1 MECSFGIKR
10 HTQFITQKIISMDE
24 NSKYTC
30 IKCQGKFFEKYSTL
44 WKCKNCEHNFP
55 CVKGM
60 PKMYVENEIGAE
72 DKSLRD
78 YFYNGMLGK
87 FYQFLMPFMTLPA
100 RPLNKSKRD
109 WLLYFTSVFLIL
121 LVIYKNVNILLGQ
134 SQFSSYLGS
143 IINVFSIV
151 TLLLILFFFIKHPY
165 FFYLHILAIPVK
177 ISLSINKYHPENS
190 FLDTHSKII
199 EDLLKHNGKKL
210 QVLDIST
217 GTGNSLYR
225 HGWMKLNAD
234 YTGLDLSE
242 TMLTQCQDFMS
253 DNNVPVDL
261 IIGDATT
268 LPFSDQYFD
277 VVLNYGAI
285 NGYSDIKKALDE
297 MARVVKKDGLVLFL
311 DEQLYSNSSAVERI
325 YFKKV
330 LSSHNIIHHC
340 PVEFLSSNAYEIKV
354 YQVYEFYYV
363 CTFRVK

>member
-1 MECSFGIKR
+1 MS
-10 HTQFITQKIISMDE
+10 Q
-24 NSKYTC
+24 NSKYVC
-30 IKCQGKFFEKYSTL
+30 VKCQGNTFIKYSTL
-44 WKCKNCEHNFP
+44 WKCENCKHSFP
-55 CVKGM
+55 CEKGM
-60 PKMYVENEIGAE
+60 PKLYLENEIGAE

-78 YFYNGMLGK
+78 YFYNGILGK

-100 RPLNKSKRD
+100 RPINKSKRD
-109 WLLYFTSVFLIL
+109 WLLYFLSVSIIVL
-121 LVIYKNVNILLGQ
+121 LIYKNINIASGHN
-134 SQFSSYLGS
+134 QFATYTSS
-143 IINVFSIV
+143 IINGFSIIA
-151 TLLLILFFFIKHPY
+151 LLLILSFFIKHPY

-190 FLDTHSKII
+190 FLDTHGKII
-199 EDLLKHNGKKL
+199 EDLLKNHGKKL

-234 YTGLDLSE
+234 YTGLDLSV

-268 LPFSDQYFD
+268 LPFSDEYFD

-285 NGYSDIKKALDE
+285 NGYSDIKKALAE

-311 DEQLYSNSSAVERI
+311 DEQLYSNASAVEKI

-330 LSSHNIIHHC
+330 LSSHNLVHHC
-340 PVEFLSSNAYEIKV
+340 PVELLPSNAFDVKV

-363 CTFRVK
+363 CTFTVK